1 MNDRTIVVA
10 SRFTQRRSKPPR
22 SCDGRSLG
30 TIGPPFQDGRGVLGI
45 FEFLRSGGPLQ
56 GRGSIRRSH
65 CVTGRQFV
73 LGASNFRTPI
83 AAAACGTYLHGG
95 RHRVHSCGPAS
106 FWTPDIGDGQLHC
119 SDCQHLG
126 SGSWPAAA
134 VTTIQDTDGGS
145 HLTETT
151 GAARTRRWYYWLTPS
166 PASWHSSA
174 YLGRCGHLEA
184 SLSGLLILAGIPVGH
199 ALLATVAYR
208 IASS

>member
-1 MNDRTIVVA
+1 MNRDR
-10 SRFTQRRSKPPR
+10 
-22 SCDGRSLG
+22 
-30 TIGPPFQDGRGVLGI
+30 GPSD
-45 FEFLRSGGPLQ
+45 S
-56 GRGSIRRSH
+56 
-65 CVTGRQFV
+65 
-73 LGASNFRTPI
+73 
-83 AAAACGTYLHGG
+83 
-95 RHRVHSCGPAS
+95 VHES
-106 FWTPDIGDGQLHC
+106 DGQLHC

-126 SGSWPAAA
+126 SGSWPAAT
-134 VTTIQDTDGGS
+134 VTTIQDTDDGS

-174 YLGRCGHLEA
+174 YLGRGGHLEA